1 MLVLEQNL
9 DDLAKINPLASIDR
23 QDIRVNFC
31 LLDNFMDIRALLY
44 QFEAFF
50 PFLVNQNLFVVEDF
64 VAFRTVTNKG
74 MVGVHLR
81 P

>member
-1 MLVLEQNL
+1 
-9 DDLAKINPLASIDR
+9 
-23 QDIRVNFC
+23 
-31 LLDNFMDIRALLY
+31 MDIRALLY

>member
-1 MLVLEQNL
+1 MVLEQNL
-9 DDLAKINPLASIDR
+9 DDLAKINPLTSVDR

-31 LLDNFMDIRALLY
+31 LFDNFMDIRALLY

-50 PFLVNQNLFVVEDF
+50 PFLVNQNLFIVEYF